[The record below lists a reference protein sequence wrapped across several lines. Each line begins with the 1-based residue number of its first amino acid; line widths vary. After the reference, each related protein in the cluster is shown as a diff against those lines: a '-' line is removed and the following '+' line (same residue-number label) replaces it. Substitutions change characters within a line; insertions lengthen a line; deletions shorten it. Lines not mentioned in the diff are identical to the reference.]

1 MNTSCSK
8 LLAKGCQSQ
17 SWNDLA
23 SGNVTDDLIHL
34 VAAFIL
40 ASTTANLMGSRHA
53 LRYGVFCAS
62 LSIWRLSAALASVTT
77 LSTLALAASG
87 LSQYLRIAVTPEERS
102 SQIPGQNSVDAVHQ
116 SLRQGSL
123 NANESVLEDIPTCL
137 PHYKSLFFPSR
148 TTHRRLHPKPHAFNY
163 SYLLVGVPVLRRP
176 RNTNSML
183 SSHPTLSKQ
192 RTDQSAYLQSA
203 DKTAWFSVHAS
214 DYLQRSPA
222 YSNFTLRAKLDMYL
236 RSQGISKPE
245 NTFPYA
251 YLVTAPQFLGFS
263 FNPVSFWY
271 LYNANQDLMAMI
283 LEVNNTF
290 DERRMYFLCDE
301 KTKSQEGDSGATTLS
316 ESESEKLKT
325 ARFTNKWKK
334 DFHVSPFNDRDGTY
348 SVSATDILRTGQLDV
363 TIVLSDD
370 SNNENNETVTHPN
383 PSDSATQPPP
393 SSPSAP
399 ARPSP
404 KIIAR
409 IYTPASH
416 PPISPITLSP
426 PQQLLFT
433 IRHGL
438 TGFLTNPRILL
449 EARKLWTMGLTVFYR
464 PEPLDTT
471 VPRVEMEEEMVIEGR
486 FRGALGV
493 LARQNGVD
501 TGVRIEYVAAA
512 GVDRGVEV
520 EVERTGNEG
529 EERSELEQE
538 HTQSRQES
546 RSNLKIHVLTP
557 TFYTELAKSPDDLKT
572 IFDKFGFNAP
582 KKEQLVDCSSAELL
596 KVVLEGNSDS
606 KVDVNGLHHLPSK
619 SEEKTDIH
627 VTMLQGMINWL
638 RTPLSRDISS
648 LSSFSARFG
657 ASLST
662 PMSSS
667 WSMSM
672 SPFDHLVH
680 TTSTT
685 SQYRAYLRVVLLI
698 LLADRFALGSM
709 GLLRFEIRILRFM
722 AVLTAVNVGKRVT
735 ESVSPL

>member
-1 MNTSCSK
+1 
-8 LLAKGCQSQ
+8 
-17 SWNDLA
+17 
-23 SGNVTDDLIHL
+23 
-34 VAAFIL
+34 
-40 ASTTANLMGSRHA
+40 
-53 LRYGVFCAS
+53 
-62 LSIWRLSAALASVTT
+62 
-77 LSTLALAASG
+77 
-87 LSQYLRIAVTPEERS
+87 
-102 SQIPGQNSVDAVHQ
+102 
-116 SLRQGSL
+116 
-123 NANESVLEDIPTCL
+123 
-137 PHYKSLFFPSR
+137 
-148 TTHRRLHPKPHAFNY
+148 
-163 SYLLVGVPVLRRP
+163 
-176 RNTNSML
+176 
-183 SSHPTLSKQ
+183 
-192 RTDQSAYLQSA
+192 
-203 DKTAWFSVHAS
+203 
-214 DYLQRSPA
+214 
-222 YSNFTLRAKLDMYL
+222 
-236 RSQGISKPE
+236 
-245 NTFPYA
+245 
-251 YLVTAPQFLGFS
+251 
-263 FNPVSFWY
+263 
-271 LYNANQDLMAMI
+271 MI

-290 DERRMYFLCDE
+290 DERRMYFLYDDKNETQKPNGGVTTPSGDE
-301 KTKSQEGDSGATTLS
+301 SG
-316 ESESEKLKT
+316 KLKA

-370 SNNENNETVTHPN
+370 SSNDNNETVTHPN
-383 PSDSATQPPP
+383 SSDSATQPPP
-393 SSPSAP
+393 SPSAP

-409 IYTPASH
+409 IYTPASQ
-416 PPISPITLSP
+416 PPISPITLSL

-471 VPRVEMEEEMVIEGR
+471 IPRVETEEEIVIEGR
-486 FRGALGV
+486 FRDVLGG
-493 LARQNGVD
+493 LARQNGVEM
-501 TGVRIEYVAAA
+501 GVRVEYVAAA
-512 GVDRGVEV
+512 GVDRGVKV
-520 EVERTGNEG
+520 EVGRTGDEA